1 MLRASALR
9 AHWRDWPYS
18 YTGPGRSVSTLRCA
32 TAGGNTQSG
41 LHRTTPRGKSSG
53 HIGPRRMGSRSCDHP
68 VFLSM
73 QPTRGF
79 PNNIHPGG
87 LYRLTA
93 CTHQCTPSSRQH
105 TATQSHRHVS
115 RQAGPPRRTCHVHA
129 STWTN
134 LPERLSAVHA
144 RALTGLRP
152 LRETHRRFQNVP
164 RRRPLMSKT
173 YLRFGPMPAKAIS

>member
-93 CTHQCTPSSRQH
+93 CTHQCTPIDREH
-105 TATQSHRHVS
+105 TSTQSHRQVR
-115 RQAGPPRRTCHVHA
+115 RQAGPPGPATWTRPRGRTCPSGFLHC
-129 STWTN
+129 T
-134 LPERLSAVHA
+134 LERSPDCDPCAK
-144 RALTGLRP
+144 LTGGSRTC
-152 LRETHRRFQNVP
+152 RDAGR
-164 RRRPLMSKT
+164 
-173 YLRFGPMPAKAIS
+173 